1 MEQNEALIRL
11 VLPEVLFEYFD
22 IIDFKTS
29 ERRLDIYLDE
39 KLAYP
44 EGFTKEELVSKGFT
58 PSSTVQ
64 DFPIRKMSTYLHLR
78 RRKWQVIKDN
88 KIISRRLKISSDGTR
103 MTEEFAS
110 FLKGLLR

>member
-1 MEQNEALIRL
+1 MKTNEALLQLI
-11 VLPEVLFEYFD
+11 LPEVIFEYFD

-39 KLAYP
+39 KLVYP
-44 EGFTKEELVSKGFT
+44 ENYKKEELTSKGFT

-78 RRKWQVIKDN
+78 RRKWQVKKDN
-88 KIISRRLKISSDGTR
+88 RIISRSIKISTDGTR

>member
-1 MEQNEALIRL
+1 MEANEALLQLI
-11 VLPEVLFEYFD
+11 LPEVIFEYFD

-39 KLAYP
+39 KPVYP
-44 EGFTKEELVSKGFT
+44 EGYKKEELLSKGFT

-88 KIISRRLKISSDGTR
+88 KIISRSIKISTDGTR